1 MFIEYGELSTLFYE
15 TTKPVGTELDGD
27 ITAYKEHLGATTGK
41 ILEAGVGTGRMLIPL
56 LQAGFD
62 VEGVDI
68 SSQMLS
74 QCRKNLKAHQL
85 TAPLYEQ
92 DLTQLALPTKYEAII
107 MPTGSFCLLPRAKAL
122 QILRAF
128 KAQLVEGGALII
140 DSILPQDFTVGEVYQ
155 RTLPLDDQSGILFT
169 STAVEMDWVKQ
180 QTVALHRYEKLE
192 QGTLVQTELSRFVL
206 AWYGIEEMTMLLKAV
221 GFTSVSHTINE
232 TLVTFYAN

>member
-1 MFIEYGELSTLFYE
+1 M
-15 TTKPVGTELDGD
+15 
-27 ITAYKEHLGATTGK
+27 
-41 ILEAGVGTGRMLIPL
+41 R
-56 LQAGFD
+56 LQ
-62 VEGVDI
+62 
-68 SSQMLS
+68 S

-206 AWYGIEEMTMLLKAV
+206 AWYGIEEMTMLLNAV
-221 GFTSVSHTINE
+221 GFTSVAHSINE